1 MANKTAQQE
10 AAILRDSL
18 KNIAHR
24 MMLAARTAPKAR
36 GNENLVLKVVY
47 EEDIKTISKKME
59 EIGIKEDMAF
69 FRRDAL
75 NIKKSPVM
83 LLIGTLINPIEL
95 KRCGYCG
102 FKNCKE
108 KKKYKNTPC
117 AFNSIDLGIATGAAV
132 SVAADNRA
140 DNRVMF
146 SVGYAVM
153 EMGLMDKDVRTII
166 GIPLSATS
174 KNPFFD
180 RS

>member
-1 MANKTAQQE
+1 MAKKTAQQE
-10 AAILRDSL
+10 ANILKDFL
-18 KNIAHR
+18 KDIAHR

-59 EIGIKEDMAF
+59 EIGIREDMAF
-69 FRRDAL
+69 FRRDAS
-75 NIKKSPVM
+75 NVKKSPAM

-108 KKKYKNTPC
+108 KKKYKITPC

-146 SVGYAVM
+146 SVGYAVK
-153 EMGLMDKDVRTII
+153 ELGLLGKDVFDIL
-166 GIPLSATS
+166 GIPLSGTS

-180 RS
+180 RT